1 MRLTT
6 VASIYVYKSPEKLS
20 EKNIYDSSRA
30 ERGRRRKKLQKKKFN
45 SLISST
51 SSSGK
56 KFFMFGKAQQLNSIL
71 IGCILV

>member
-30 ERGRRRKKLQKKKFN
+30 EQAG
-45 SLISST
+45 
-51 SSSGK
+51 GK
-56 KFFMFGKAQQLNSIL
+56 KIVEEEIHFFFSLSYPAQAVAAKNFS
-71 IGCILV
+71 CSEKRNN